1 MVFTMKFMGVPVNVP
16 LNQAIDSGK
25 TWENIGKYEGML
37 WDIVGYATDTGYIY
51 IYICIIYSINI
62 WGFINVKKSGKMVG

>member
-37 WDIVGYATDTGYIY
+37 WDIVGYATDMGY

>member
-1 MVFTMKFMGVPVNVP
+1 MGVPVNVL

-37 WDIVGYATDTGYIY
+37 WDIVGYATDVGY
-51 IYICIIYSINI
+51 IYICIIYIIIYMYYIYINKLI
-62 WGFINVKKSGKMVG
+62 WGLM

>member
-1 MVFTMKFMGVPVNVP
+1 MGVPVNVL

-37 WDIVGYATDTGYIY
+37 WDIVGYATDVGYIY
-51 IYICIIYSINI
+51 IYICIIYI
-62 WGFINVKKSGKMVG
+62 

>member
-37 WDIVGYATDTGYIY
+37 WDIVGYATDMGYIY
-51 IYICIIYSINI
+51 IYMYYIQYKYMGIH
-62 WGFINVKKSGKMVG
+62 